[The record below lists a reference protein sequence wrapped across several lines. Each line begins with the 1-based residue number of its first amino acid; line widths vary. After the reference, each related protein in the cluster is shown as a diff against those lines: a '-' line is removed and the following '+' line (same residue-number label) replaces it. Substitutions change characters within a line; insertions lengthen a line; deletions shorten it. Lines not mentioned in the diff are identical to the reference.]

1 MSLPLIQTKFY
12 IPPIRS
18 SHIVRPRL
26 RETLN
31 HDLTQEGVFNR
42 KLTLICAPAGYGK
55 TSLTIDWLNSLK
67 LPVAW
72 LSLDE
77 RDNDPIRFL
86 TYLVNAFRQ
95 VFPEV
100 GRPSLEMLQA
110 PQLPAPEELLVPLFN
125 EIAAIGKPVLFVM
138 DDYHLIHTAS
148 IHQFLNF
155 LVDYQSQQMH
165 TTIVSREDPPLPLH
179 RLRAR
184 GQMTE
189 VRQDTIRFTLEETDD
204 FLTTVTGKA
213 LTPENIKDVEHRTE
227 GWVTGMQLLALSLQ
241 THPDANEFIRSFTG
255 SNRFV
260 LDYLFEEVF
269 KRQNQDIQDFLLK
282 TAVLENL
289 SAGLCEA
296 VTGHADSGKILAML
310 DQSNLFVRQLDQ
322 SETWFRYHRLF
333 LDLLKHRLR
342 LHDTIDQDYLHR
354 KASQWYQENGFLEE
368 AVSHSLA
375 GCDWANALDLIYQVS
390 GQLLKTGAVA
400 TLLGWHQQIPTESI
414 LSKPEYCFTYAW
426 PLMLSGQLQA
436 AEMYLETAEN
446 LAPERSV
453 LMGEVAAAQA
463 FLARTMGNEQRLVR
477 YSEQALAL
485 IPKTDL
491 SARSIVAMNLGIA
504 YWHNGD
510 MEKTEQTLSEIL
522 SGTQQSGNKYAE
534 LTSLFF
540 LGRVHAVRGHLRQA
554 IDIFKNIV
562 ALKVRMPI
570 IGLVYLDLSAL
581 HYELNDLEACEK
593 YLELGEDLIGTK
605 EHLEFQIAGM
615 MQKARLMVAKG
626 DYPGALSILESCSQ
640 ISNSADIPLRT
651 QHRIASCIVELAI
664 ACEDVEQALAWSAKA
679 SEGADAHP
687 FYRFLSLSTVR
698 LLMAKGEKS
707 EALERINEW
716 IQTAEVAGWDYGMV
730 HLGLLKALASP
741 DMDSAIHPMTGAL
754 STGQPEGFI
763 RTFIDLGSDLVPILR
778 EAARR
783 GVQPEYVGK
792 ILAAY
797 GEQPGQTALP
807 PEIEPLSD
815 REMEVLRLLA
825 AGLTN
830 KQIADQLFV
839 SISTVKSHV
848 HHISSKLDVSNRTQA
863 VARARQLN
871 LL

>member
-1 MSLPLIQTKFY
+1 
-12 IPPIRS
+12 
-18 SHIVRPRL
+18 
-26 RETLN
+26 
-31 HDLTQEGVFNR
+31 
-42 KLTLICAPAGYGK
+42 
-55 TSLTIDWLNSLK
+55 
-67 LPVAW
+67 
-72 LSLDE
+72 
-77 RDNDPIRFL
+77 
-86 TYLVNAFRQ
+86 
-95 VFPEV
+95 
-100 GRPSLEMLQA
+100 
-110 PQLPAPEELLVPLFN
+110 
-125 EIAAIGKPVLFVM
+125 
-138 DDYHLIHTAS
+138 
-148 IHQFLNF
+148 
-155 LVDYQSQQMH
+155 
-165 TTIVSREDPPLPLH
+165 
-179 RLRAR
+179 
-184 GQMTE
+184 
-189 VRQDTIRFTLEETDD
+189 
-204 FLTTVTGKA
+204 
-213 LTPENIKDVEHRTE
+213 
-227 GWVTGMQLLALSLQ
+227 
-241 THPDANEFIRSFTG
+241 
-255 SNRFV
+255 
-260 LDYLFEEVF
+260 
-269 KRQNQDIQDFLLK
+269 
-282 TAVLENL
+282 
-289 SAGLCEA
+289 
-296 VTGHADSGKILAML
+296 
-310 DQSNLFVRQLDQ
+310 
-322 SETWFRYHRLF
+322 
-333 LDLLKHRLR
+333 
-342 LHDTIDQDYLHR
+342 
-354 KASQWYQENGFLEE
+354 
-368 AVSHSLA
+368 
-375 GCDWANALDLIYQVS
+375 
-390 GQLLKTGAVA
+390 
-400 TLLGWHQQIPTESI
+400 
-414 LSKPEYCFTYAW
+414 
-426 PLMLSGQLQA
+426 
-436 AEMYLETAEN
+436 MYLETAEN

-716 IQTAEVAGWDYGMV
+716 KQTAEVAGWDYGMV
-730 HLGLLKALASP
+730 HLCLLKALASP